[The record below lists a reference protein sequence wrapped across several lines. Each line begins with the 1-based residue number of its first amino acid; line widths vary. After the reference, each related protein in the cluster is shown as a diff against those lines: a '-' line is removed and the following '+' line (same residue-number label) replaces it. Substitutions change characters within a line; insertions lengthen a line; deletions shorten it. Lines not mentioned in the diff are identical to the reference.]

1 MEARSTVEPKEAVTS
16 RVAGTVKRLGFVQLT
31 LPITGCEIDA
41 LSTSGLLLAVLD
53 CAGGAGC
60 SCALAAL
67 LVAAG
72 FGAGESAG
80 EKGAELEGKTL
91 FGLVLFPKSAMSN
104 VAP

>member
-1 MEARSTVEPKEAVTS
+1 MT
-16 RVAGTVKRLGFVQLT
+16 GTVKRLGFVRLT
-31 LPITGCEIDA
+31 FPIAGCEIDA
-41 LSTSGLLLAVLD
+41 LSISGLLLAVLD

-60 SCALAAL
+60 SCVLAAL

-80 EKGAELEGKTL
+80 EKGARQEGKNL
-91 FGLVLFPKSAMSN
+91 FGLVLLPEPAMSN